1 MQLINA
7 INFEP
12 FLIQSVVWCKKIP
25 RKQSGNP
32 EQWVQRGPG
41 KLLTVAALK
50 TIQSK
55 QTPQ

>member
-1 MQLINA
+1 MQLINV

-12 FLIQSVVWCKKIP
+12 FLNQSVVWCKKIP
-25 RKQSGNP
+25 RKPSGNP
-32 EQWVQRGPG
+32 EQRVQRGPG
-41 KLLTVAALK
+41 KLLTALK